1 MAPPPDGP
9 MNPAPLDEPG
19 RPSGLALHTKHLRA
33 FLSVCREGS
42 VTQAGEQ
49 LRRAQSAISRSVHE
63 LEAALGVEL
72 FERNARGMLL
82 TDFGRALLQ
91 RAEIAFE
98 EMDTARS
105 ALAEM
110 AQAQGLRLRN
120 APIFSLAVT
129 ERRLDV
135 LLAFAERG
143 HMGAVAQ
150 RLGVSQPAV
159 SMALRDLEAGVGL
172 PLFDRSAARVGLTPA
187 GERLLFHIKRA
198 LSQLRI
204 AGAELSA
211 MKGVVEGHVV
221 VGALPFGRP
230 YMLPVAI
237 ARLLRE
243 HPRLQVTTVEGPLD
257 TLAAGVRA
265 GDVDFVLGA
274 LPRAGRPV
282 ELVREELFSETM
294 AVFVRAGHPL
304 AQRSG
309 LGLEDALRADW
320 VLSRNGT
327 PTREALAAVF
337 SSLGLPQPRV
347 AVQSSDLSIIRGLLL
362 ETDMV
367 SAASRQLFH
376 HELQDGTLVTLPI
389 RLPGTSRP
397 IGILRRT
404 QDHSS
409 PGAQL
414 LIEELRRV
422 PAMPAD

>member
-1 MAPPPDGP
+1 

-72 FERNARGMLL
+72 FERNARGMLP

-91 RAEIAFE
+91 RAEIAFQ
-98 EMDTARS
+98 EMDTARGT
-105 ALAEM
+105 LAEI
-110 AQAQGLRLRN
+110 AQDQGLRLRN
-120 APIFSLAVT
+120 APVFSLAVT

-172 PLFDRSAARVGLTPA
+172 PLFDRSASGVGLTPA
-187 GERLLFHIKRA
+187 GARLLFHVKRA

-211 MKGVVEGHVV
+211 MKGVVEGHIV

-257 TLAAGVRA
+257 TLAAGVRS

-304 AQRSG
+304 AQRPG
-309 LGLEDALRADW
+309 LRLEDALRADW

-337 SSLGLPQPRV
+337 ASLGLPQPRV